1 MKTKTLII
9 SLVILLLTSC
19 TKNKYIDISQDILFD
34 KVKGAWAGQTLGC
47 TYGGPTEFRYC
58 GVMIDDTVSI
68 PWSDNELQKWYDGGG
83 GLYDD
88 IYVDLTFVEAIE
100 KYGLD
105 VSADSLAAVF
115 MSKEYPLCH
124 ANQQARYNL
133 LQGLT
138 PPECGYWMNNPHAD
152 CLDFQIEADFA
163 GIMSPGMVNSSSDI
177 CDRAG
182 HIMSYGNG
190 WYGGVY
196 VAAMYALAYIYNDIN
211 LIVSEALKVIPV
223 QSEF

>member
-1 MKTKTLII
+1 MKNMKTKTLII

-105 VSADSLAAVF
+105 VSADSLAAV
-115 MSKEYPLCH
+115 L
-124 ANQQARYNL
+124 
-133 LQGLT
+133 
-138 PPECGYWMNNPHAD
+138 
-152 CLDFQIEADFA
+152 
-163 GIMSPGMVNSSSDI
+163 
-177 CDRAG
+177 
-182 HIMSYGNG
+182 
-190 WYGGVY
+190 
-196 VAAMYALAYIYNDIN
+196 
-211 LIVSEALKVIPV
+211 
-223 QSEF
+223 